1 MTAGAGRA
9 PPLPEL
15 LLRLLRSPSQPV
27 PRLRTE
33 RSGHSGRALRALR
46 TGHSGQSAPGTADRA
61 LRALRAGHSGRE
73 LRSPRTERSGHSGQ
87 SAPGTADRALRALRT
102 ERSGHSGQSAPGTA
116 DRALRALRTERSGHR
131 GQSAPGTADRA
142 LRALRTERSGH
153 SGQSAPVPRGCIA
166 LSPRSSPLSPRSS
179 PLSPGSGR
187 AMAAPLPPTPLFAA
201 ERGAVLVSCALSCVG
216 SALLL
221 CTHAQWPELRT
232 RPRQLLLY
240 LSLADLLS
248 ALSYFYGVLQDF
260 ERTSWDC
267 VLQGALSTFANTSSF
282 FWTMA
287 IALYLYLTIVRGSP
301 TGTGLLWCFHAVSWG
316 VPLAITV
323 AAVALKKIG
332 YDASNVSV
340 GWCWVNLDAEDRL
353 LWMLLTGKVWEI
365 LAYVTLPVLY
375 ILIKKH
381 INRAHAALSEY
392 RPILPGAPAL
402 QPRTSIADKK
412 LILIPVIFIFLRI
425 WSTVRFILTLCNS
438 PAVQNSVL
446 VVLHGIGNTF
456 QGGANCIMFVLC
468 TRVVRA
474 RLLSLLCCGHC
485 DELDWPVQGSNSSW
499 QRPRPHKDKDVPGP
513 EQTKPLLSST

>member
-1 MTAGAGRA
+1 MSCALSLGKEVSIVKERRRQQPRRLFVPLPAVTLLSAARAGFSIEREKGFSGLRGRGGFAPCAPAGAAPDPDPCPGGDSLGSGGRGAGPASHDGGGGSGPAA
-9 PPLPEL
+9 PGAAPAAPALAFPAGPAAPD
-15 LLRLLRSPSQPV
+15 RALRS
-27 PRLRTE
+27 LRTE
-33 RSGHSGRALRALR
+33 R
-46 TGHSGQSAPGTADRA
+46 
-61 LRALRAGHSGRE
+61 
-73 LRSPRTERSGHSGQ
+73 
-87 SAPGTADRALRALRT
+87 
-102 ERSGHSGQSAPGTA
+102 
-116 DRALRALRTERSGHR
+116 
-131 GQSAPGTADRA
+131 
-142 LRALRTERSGH
+142 

-166 LSPRSSPLSPRSS
+166 LSPRSS

>member
-1 MTAGAGRA
+1 M
-9 PPLPEL
+9 P
-15 LLRLLRSPSQPV
+15 
-27 PRLRTE
+27 
-33 RSGHSGRALRALR
+33 
-46 TGHSGQSAPGTADRA
+46 
-61 LRALRAGHSGRE
+61 
-73 LRSPRTERSGHSGQ
+73 
-87 SAPGTADRALRALRT
+87 
-102 ERSGHSGQSAPGTA
+102 
-116 DRALRALRTERSGHR
+116 
-131 GQSAPGTADRA
+131 
-142 LRALRTERSGH
+142 
-153 SGQSAPVPRGCIA
+153 
-166 LSPRSSPLSPRSS
+166 
-179 PLSPGSGR
+179 
-187 AMAAPLPPTPLFAA
+187 APLPPTELLGS
-201 ERGAVLVSCALSCVG
+201 ERAVVLVSCVLSCVG
-216 SALLL
+216 SSLLL
-221 CTHAQWPELRT
+221 CSHALWPELRT

-260 ERTSWDC
+260 DRTSWDC

-301 TGTGLLWCFHAVSWG
+301 TGTGLLCCFHAVSWG
-316 VPLAITV
+316 VPLGITV

-340 GWCWVNLDAEDRL
+340 GWCWVNLDAEDRV

-381 INRAHAALSEY
+381 ISRAHAALSEY
-392 RPILPGAPAL
+392 RPILSGPPAF

-412 LILIPVIFIFLRI
+412 LVLIPVIFIFLRI

-474 RLLSLLCCGHC
+474 RLLSFICCC
-485 DELDWPVQGSNSSW
+485 KYDELDWPWQRSDSSW
-499 QRPRPHKDKDVPGP
+499 QRPEPRKDVPGP

>member
-1 MTAGAGRA
+1 M
-9 PPLPEL
+9 P
-15 LLRLLRSPSQPV
+15 
-27 PRLRTE
+27 
-33 RSGHSGRALRALR
+33 
-46 TGHSGQSAPGTADRA
+46 
-61 LRALRAGHSGRE
+61 
-73 LRSPRTERSGHSGQ
+73 
-87 SAPGTADRALRALRT
+87 
-102 ERSGHSGQSAPGTA
+102 
-116 DRALRALRTERSGHR
+116 
-131 GQSAPGTADRA
+131 
-142 LRALRTERSGH
+142 
-153 SGQSAPVPRGCIA
+153 
-166 LSPRSSPLSPRSS
+166 
-179 PLSPGSGR
+179 
-187 AMAAPLPPTPLFAA
+187 APLPPTELLAS
-201 ERGAVLVSCALSCVG
+201 ERAVVLLSCVLSCVG

-221 CTHAQWPELRT
+221 CSHALWPELRT

-260 ERTSWDC
+260 GRTSWDC

-301 TGTGLLWCFHAVSWG
+301 TGTGLLCCFHAVSWG
-316 VPLAITV
+316 VPLGITV

-340 GWCWVNLDAEDRL
+340 GWCWVNLDAEDRV
-353 LWMLLTGKVWEI
+353 LWMLLTGKAWEI

-392 RPILPGAPAL
+392 RPILSAAPAL
-402 QPRTSIADKK
+402 QPRTSIAEKK

-468 TRVVRA
+468 TRVVRT
-474 RLLSLLCCGHC
+474 RLLSFLCCCKHE
-485 DELDWPVQGSNSSW
+485 ELDWPVQRSSSSW
-499 QRPRPHKDKDVPGP
+499 QRPEPHKDKEVPGP
-513 EQTKPLLSST
+513 EQTKALLSST

>member
-1 MTAGAGRA
+1 
-9 PPLPEL
+9 
-15 LLRLLRSPSQPV
+15 
-27 PRLRTE
+27 
-33 RSGHSGRALRALR
+33 
-46 TGHSGQSAPGTADRA
+46 
-61 LRALRAGHSGRE
+61 
-73 LRSPRTERSGHSGQ
+73 
-87 SAPGTADRALRALRT
+87 
-102 ERSGHSGQSAPGTA
+102 
-116 DRALRALRTERSGHR
+116 
-131 GQSAPGTADRA
+131 
-142 LRALRTERSGH
+142 
-153 SGQSAPVPRGCIA
+153 
-166 LSPRSSPLSPRSS
+166 
-179 PLSPGSGR
+179 
-187 AMAAPLPPTPLFAA
+187 
-201 ERGAVLVSCALSCVG
+201 G

-221 CTHAQWPELRT
+221 CTHARWPELRT
-232 RPRQLLLY
+232 RPRQLLLH

-260 ERTSWDC
+260 QRTSWDC

-301 TGTGLLWCFHAVSWG
+301 AGSAPHCWG

-353 LWMLLTGKVWEI
+353 LWMLLTGKAWEI

-392 RPILPGAPAL
+392 RPILPAAPA
-402 QPRTSIADKK
+402 PRPRASIADKK

-425 WSTVRFILTLCNS
+425 WSTVRFVLTLCDS
-438 PAVQNSVL
+438 PAVQNPVL

-468 TRVVRA
+468 TRVVRE

-485 DELDWPVQGSNSSW
+485 SQLDWPRVPQGSHSSW
-499 QRPRPHKDKDVPGP
+499 QHPRPHKDKDVPGP
-513 EQTKPLLSST
+513 EQTKPLLPST